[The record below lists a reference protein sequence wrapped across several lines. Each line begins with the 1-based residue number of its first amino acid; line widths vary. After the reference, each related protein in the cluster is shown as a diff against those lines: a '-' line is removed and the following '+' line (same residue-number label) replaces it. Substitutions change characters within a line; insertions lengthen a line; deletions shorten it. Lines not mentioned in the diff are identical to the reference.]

1 MTLDL
6 IEILF
11 DPGIADRAKL
21 TDSRISLELEAHHDH
36 FRELWPLSRL
46 SLFAIDYHVIHCF
59 ADLLT
64 HS

>member
-21 TDSRISLELEAHHDH
+21 IDSRISLELEAHHDQ
-36 FRELWPLSRL
+36 FR
-46 SLFAIDYHVIHCF
+46 
-59 ADLLT
+59 DL
-64 HS
+64 